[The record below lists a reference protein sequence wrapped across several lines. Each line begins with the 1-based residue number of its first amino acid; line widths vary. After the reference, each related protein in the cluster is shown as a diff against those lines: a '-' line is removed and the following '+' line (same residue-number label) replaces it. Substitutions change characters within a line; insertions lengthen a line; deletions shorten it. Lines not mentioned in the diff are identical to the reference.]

1 MSIYKGLLM
10 LEGYLTHV
18 ERVED
23 APCSRDGGATES
35 RPVASRRPSPLR
47 AVPAPEPV
55 VEEPGCAAGGC
66 C

>member
-23 APCSRDGGATES
+23 TSCERDAGTSDSPPAGG
-35 RPVASRRPSPLR
+35 RRGALLR
-47 AVPAPEPV
+47 AVPGPEPV
-55 VEEPGCAAGGC
+55 SQEPACVAGGC